1 MANFNITIDKNDISS
16 GDPLRI
22 EKIIPSILYIGKL
35 LLLGSLTHFMIIPL
49 LFETI
54 TFLGEL
60 RSVWQI
66 LFTVVITTYLSDLI
80 KLKIKGRDWF

>member
-1 MANFNITIDKNDISS
+1 MANFKLTIEKK
-16 GDPLRI
+16 
-22 EKIIPSILYIGKL
+22 KIIPNVFYIAKL

-54 TFLGEL
+54 TFLEEL

-80 KLKIKGRDWF
+80 RLKIKGRDYF

>member
-1 MANFNITIDKNDISS
+1 MANFNIT
-16 GDPLRI
+16 L
-22 EKIIPSILYIGKL
+22 EKKKIMPNIFYITKL

-54 TFLGEL
+54 SFLGEL